1 MPNKARSNKIMTR
14 SARLVTALAVAAALL
29 STTGCSK
36 LLARDKLNKGVQAY
50 KAAKYEKS
58 IEYFKDAVRL
68 DSDLK
73 VAKLYLA
80 TAYMQQYV
88 PGVDTPDNN
97 ANAQQAIEQYSE
109 VLKNDPK
116 NITALKGIASLY
128 MNMKRFNDSADY
140 YKRAI
145 DADPSDPE
153 AYYSVGVID
162 WTAAYKDTADR
173 KNKAGLAG
181 VEAPMKTKQDLKLC
195 EQIKADNEGK
205 VDEGLKMLE
214 TAIQKRQ
221 DYDDAMTYMNLLY
234 LRKADMACDDP
245 PSAAKYRQLSEKY
258 TNEAMAARKKKF
270 DEAAKKT
277 NGGIV
282 LDQKK

>member
-1 MPNKARSNKIMTR
+1 MTR

-29 STTGCSK
+29 STTGCNK

-97 ANAQQAIEQYSE
+97 ANAQQAVEQYSE

-145 DADPSDPE
+145 DADPNDPE

-162 WTAAYKDTADR
+162 WTAVYKDTADR

-195 EQIKADNEGK
+195 EQIKADNEPK
-205 VDEGLKMLE
+205 VDEGLKMLD

-234 LRKADMACDDP
+234 LRKADMACDD
-245 PSAAKYRQLSEKY
+245 SQAAAKYRQLSEKF

>member
-1 MPNKARSNKIMTR
+1 MTR

-109 VLKNDPK
+109 VLKNDSK

-145 DADPSDPE
+145 DADPNDPE

-181 VEAPMKTKQDLKLC
+181 VGSYEDQAGPQ
-195 EQIKADNEGK
+195 A
-205 VDEGLKMLE
+205 V
-214 TAIQKRQ
+214 R
-221 DYDDAMTYMNLLY
+221 
-234 LRKADMACDDP
+234 
-245 PSAAKYRQLSEKY
+245 
-258 TNEAMAARKKKF
+258 TNQ
-270 DEAAKKT
+270 
-277 NGGIV
+277 GG
-282 LDQKK
+282 Q